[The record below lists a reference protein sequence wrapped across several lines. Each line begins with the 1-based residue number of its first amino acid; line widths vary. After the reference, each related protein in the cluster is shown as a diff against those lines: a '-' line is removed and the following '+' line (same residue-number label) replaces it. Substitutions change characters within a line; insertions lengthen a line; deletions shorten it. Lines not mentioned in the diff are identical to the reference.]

1 MKKNFINKYNS
12 IKNIV
17 FKQFLTIN
25 IIVVNLVLSLDYANA
40 KDNQKNIDTKSTQ
53 SSQITKEN
61 TDDLSKDNNVDNK
74 EFLIK
79 IKDHKF
85 QPDVIKIKANQ
96 SFKLLIENLDQTI
109 EEFESDDL
117 KKEKLVGANKKIT
130 INVQPLAKGEYKFY
144 GDFHQKT
151 AQGKIIVE

>member
-12 IKNIV
+12 IKDIV

-25 IIVVNLVLSLDYANA
+25 IIIVNLILSLDYLNA

-53 SSQITKEN
+53 SSQIVKEN
-61 TDDLSKDNNVDNK
+61 TNDHSKVENADNK
-74 EFLIK
+74 ELLIK

-85 QPDVIKIKANQ
+85 QPEVIKIKANQ
-96 SFKLLIENLDQTI
+96 SFKLVIENLDQTI